1 MYTVE
6 SVTSTTSMTSMTSI
20 QENKNVEKISMAKP
34 TEARGGHILISFH
47 FSLFHFCFSL
57 FDFHLAI

>member
-6 SVTSTTSMTSMTSI
+6 SVTSTTSMTSI
-20 QENKNVEKISMAKP
+20 QENKNVAKISMVKP